1 MHAAQPM
8 EEASVLT
15 ESERPFVLVVGVDL
29 EDTESSGYAINQAA
43 RLAMRIPKSETH
55 LVYVIPTDGAPKN
68 VHETASQ
75 MKRYIAGKSSE
86 LGGLARESLGM
97 HLRGGDAAQEIAQLA
112 TDVRA
117 DAIIVGIHKPAH
129 LKDMFVSSTASR
141 VMAVATCPVFVAGP
155 RPTLRPPHV
164 IVIDPPC
171 PDCVQAR
178 AASEGRT
185 WWCARHSEHH
195 NLHGRHHYS
204 YQSSTAFADHDVDV
218 VPSGV

>member
-1 MHAAQPM
+1 MSKDSAIEPDDFPAKTVAFWRTSHSAPLRIPRRGAYSACWTRKKPGRHGSRAPPDAARLMHAAQPM

-97 HLRGGDAAQEIAQLA
+97 HLRGGD
-112 TDVRA
+112 
-117 DAIIVGIHKPAH
+117 
-129 LKDMFVSSTASR
+129 
-141 VMAVATCPVFVAGP
+141 
-155 RPTLRPPHV
+155 
-164 IVIDPPC
+164 
-171 PDCVQAR
+171 
-178 AASEGRT
+178 
-185 WWCARHSEHH
+185 
-195 NLHGRHHYS
+195 
-204 YQSSTAFADHDVDV
+204 
-218 VPSGV
+218 